1 MQIKRIACIVW
12 VCILAAG
19 VLAVPVSAS
28 EVTANDSQYMMEGIA
43 VPLATNSFSMTIG
56 ANATLKTTVSFPLT
70 VGEGVTIKASYSP
83 FAASV
88 DFGLVDSDGVF
99 HYVNITGGNIDHTI
113 WINEGGDYTLQIRN
127 NASYEVEVS
136 GFVNY

>member
-12 VCILAAG
+12 ICILAAG

-28 EVTANDSQYMMEGIA
+28 EATENVPQYTMEGI
-43 VPLATNSFSMTIG
+43 VTPFATNSFSMTIG

-70 VGEGVTIKASYSP
+70 VGEGATIKASYSP

-99 HYVNITGGNIDHTI
+99 HYVNITDGNIDQTI
-113 WINEGGDYTLQIRN
+113 WINKSGDYTLQIRN

>member
-12 VCILAAG
+12 VCILVAG

-28 EVTANDSQYMMEGIA
+28 EVTENVPRYTMEGI
-43 VPLATNSFSMTIG
+43 VTPFATNSFSMTIG
-56 ANATLKTTVSFPLT
+56 AKTKLKTTISFPLT
-70 VGEGVTIKASYSP
+70 VGEAVTIKASYSP

-99 HYVNITGGNIDHTI
+99 HYVNITDGNIDQTI
-113 WINEGGDYTLQIRN
+113 WINESGDYTLQIRN